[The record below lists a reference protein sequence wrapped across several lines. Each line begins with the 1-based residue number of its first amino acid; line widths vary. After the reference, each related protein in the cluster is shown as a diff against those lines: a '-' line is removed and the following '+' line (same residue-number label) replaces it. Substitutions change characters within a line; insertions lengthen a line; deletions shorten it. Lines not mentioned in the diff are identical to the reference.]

1 MKRGCSRIFGDISD
15 GSPSSSSPC
24 LRDPRLRRL
33 PSHAQ
38 SVAQSELGLRPG
50 LFEASQNVDKIHGN
64 GAASDTRVWWWV
76 VTCPR
81 KLPWDRLLCSR
92 APAATHKTSTIVS
105 HSTSS
110 PTSLMPTLIKG
121 IISHVTDPLLTLTAN
136 AGANDQG
143 NLLSCNFLFCSRLV
157 FTVVASQSFPADVP
171 ASDLDQFQSMPINS
185 PSSCFHTSLLL
196 LRHMF
201 SPIRHN
207 RVPQCW
213 RQRKRDSTD
222 WCAGSRH
229 RHRPATAG
237 RAAGG
242 GLCLL
247 SPLLFCS
254 TLLTFRSTIW
264 PARRIVGVRHT
275 GAITAP
281 THPALPCCGIQS

>member
-1 MKRGCSRIFGDISD
+1 M
-15 GSPSSSSPC
+15 
-24 LRDPRLRRL
+24 LVLM
-33 PSHAQ
+33 
-38 SVAQSELGLRPG
+38 
-50 LFEASQNVDKIHGN
+50 
-64 GAASDTRVWWWV
+64 TR
-76 VTCPR
+76 
-81 KLPWDRLLCSR
+81 
-92 APAATHKTSTIVS
+92 
-105 HSTSS
+105 
-110 PTSLMPTLIKG
+110 
-121 IISHVTDPLLTLTAN
+121 
-136 AGANDQG
+136 QG
-143 NLLSCNFLFCSRLV
+143 LSCNFLFCSHLV

-247 SPLLFCS
+247 SSLVLFN
-254 TLLTFRSTIW
+254 LTHLPKYYMAGPTYCW
-264 PARRIVGVRHT
+264 CPAHWGNYGT
-275 GAITAP
+275 DPSGP
-281 THPALPCCGIQS
+281 SLPCCGIQS

>member
-15 GSPSSSSPC
+15 GSPSSSPC

-50 LFEASQNVDKIHGN
+50 LFESSQNVDKIHGN

-92 APAATHKTSTIVS
+92 APAATHKTSTIIS

-121 IISHVTDPLLTLTAN
+121 IISHVSNPLLTLTAN
-136 AGANDQG
+136 VGANDQPRALMQFV
-143 NLLSCNFLFCSRLV
+143 LLSSGFHCVGIPV
-157 FTVVASQSFPADVP
+157 FPRWSPQPPTSINSNQCQSIHPVP
-171 ASDLDQFQSMPINS
+171 AFTRL
-185 PSSCFHTSLLL
+185 SSSSVTCFGTTEQ
-196 LRHMF
+196 RT
-201 SPIRHN
+201 
-207 RVPQCW
+207 VPQCS

-247 SPLLFCS
+247 SSLVLFN
-254 TLLTFRSTIW
+254 LTHLPKYYMAGPTYCW
-264 PARRIVGVRHT
+264 CPAHWGNYGT
-275 GAITAP
+275 DPSGP
-281 THPALPCCGIQS
+281 SLPCCGIQS

>member
-121 IISHVTDPLLTLTAN
+121 IISSVTDPLLTLTAN

-143 NLLSCNFLFCSRLV
+143 NLLSCNFLFSSRLI
-157 FTVVASQSFPADVP
+157 FTVVASQAFPDGP
-171 ASDLDQFQSMPINS
+171 LSLRPRSIPINANQ
-185 PSSCFHTSLLL
+185 FTQ
-196 LRHMF
+196 F
-201 SPIRHN
+201 
-207 RVPQCW
+207 
-213 RQRKRDSTD
+213 
-222 WCAGSRH
+222 
-229 RHRPATAG
+229 
-237 RAAGG
+237 
-242 GLCLL
+242 LL
-247 SPLLFCS
+247 SHVSPPPPSHVFS
-254 TLLTFRSTIW
+254 NS
-264 PARRIVGVRHT
+264 AQQ
-275 GAITAP
+275 GAAVL
-281 THPALPCCGIQS
+281 AAEEAGLN